1 MMIRVCGVVPVC
13 FAAVRC
19 DRPGSSPW
27 HPPLFPP
34 FLVASSTS
42 QPNQAAR
49 LPPIAQTK
57 ALGSAL
63 QAFLSLLELL
73 TARGKYDEFCVP
85 MVMVPATVSNNVP
98 GSDLSIGADTA
109 LNAITT
115 VSDGGPATRVVR
127 TDRNTHP
134 DTLTAP
140 YAHTAAGQ
148 TCFNEGGTRSLTHVT
163 SHSP

>member
-1 MMIRVCGVVPVC
+1 MSFTCMYMYRYVCVSEKRVCVEWWYLSVSLLSVVIDL
-13 FAAVRC
+13 A
-19 DRPGSSPW
+19 
-27 HPPLFPP
+27 PPLGTLHF
-34 FLVASSTS
+34 FLSFHSPCGKYSSTFS
-42 QPNQAAR
+42 TALNERSTPGGSCTPAD
-49 LPPIAQTK
+49 TK

-115 VSDGGPATRVVR
+115 VSDGGWR
-127 TDRNTHP
+127 
-134 DTLTAP
+134 
-140 YAHTAAGQ
+140 Q
-148 TCFNEGGTRSLTHVT
+148 E
-163 SHSP
+163 